1 MSKNYYEILGVSKS
15 ASKDEIKKAFHKQA
29 HKYHPD
35 KKDGDEAKFKEAN
48 EAYQILSDEGKRAQY
63 DQFGSAG
70 PQGFGGGGGFGG
82 QAGGFGFDFS
92 QGQGGFDMGDLNDI
106 FSDFFGGGMGG
117 GGRGRARRGRDIS
130 TELSISFEE
139 SVFGV
144 TRRIA
149 ITKQSACK
157 TCKGSGA
164 KADSGTETCKTCKG
178 AGQIREAKRTF
189 MGTFET
195 NRVCDE
201 CDGSGKVPK
210 EKCGTCHGGGV
221 TKGQEEIEVNIPA
234 GIADGQMLR
243 MTGMGEAITR
253 GQAGDLFIKI
263 NVPSHKTFT
272 RDGFNLHTDLHI
284 KLTDALLGAEHIL
297 KTLDGDVK
305 IKIPEGV
312 VHGELLRIKE
322 RGIPNGNRGKRGD
335 IFVRVLIKI
344 PHKLSRKERE
354 LVEGLKEEGL

>member
-1 MSKNYYEILGVSKS
+1 MSKDYYEILGVSKS

-48 EAYQILSDEGKRAQY
+48 EAYQTLSDDSKRAQY

-70 PQGFGGGGGFGG
+70 PQGFGGGGFGGGQGGFG
-82 QAGGFGFDFS
+82 GFDFS

-117 GGRGRARRGRDIS
+117 GRGRSRRGRDIS
-130 TELSISFEE
+130 TEISISFEE

-144 TRRIA
+144 TKKIA
-149 ITKQSACK
+149 ISKQSACK

-164 KADSGTETCKTCKG
+164 KDSGVETCKKCKG

-195 NRVCDE
+195 NRMCDD
-201 CDGSGKVPK
+201 CDGAGKVPK
-210 EKCGTCHGGGV
+210 EKCSTCHGSGV
-221 TKGQEEIEVNIPA
+221 TKGQEELEVNIPA
-234 GIADGQMLR
+234 GIQNGQMVRL
-243 MTGMGEAITR
+243 TGMGEAITR

-263 NVPSHKTFT
+263 NIPPHKTFT
-272 RDGFNLHTDLHI
+272 RDGFNLHTDLHV
-284 KLTDALLGAEHIL
+284 KLTDALLGAEHTL
-297 KTLDGDVK
+297 HTLDGDVK
-305 IKIPEGV
+305 IKIPEGIN
-312 VHGELLRIKE
+312 HGEMLRIKE
-322 RGIPNGNRGKRGD
+322 RGVPNGARGKRGD
-335 IFVRVLIKI
+335 IYVHVLIKI